1 MKKAFAVFACL
12 LLAGSY
18 SEAAQQGKSAASA
31 MSDEELIRTAM
42 SAAPPHISKAA
53 TIMAP
58 GPGGKL
64 KVLKEG
70 TNEFTCLADL
80 SGQESPDPVCTDKT
94 GTAWLTSMLNKEE
107 KPATT
112 TPGVAYM
119 GLGGWHWEKD
129 GQVVM
134 DPATPGA
141 KRVKEPP
148 HWMMLWPFDEKATA
162 LPVMPTRFG
171 AYVMYSG
178 TPYAHLMVHQDPM
191 KLPTPVAARK

>member
-1 MKKAFAVFACL
+1 MKKVFAIFACL

-18 SEAAQQGKSAASA
+18 SEAAQQGKSAAKG

-42 SAAPPHISKAA
+42 SAAPPHISRDA

-58 GPGGKL
+58 GTDGIRT
-64 KVLKEG
+64 LKEG
-70 TNEFTCLADL
+70 TNEFTCIADL
-80 SGQESPDPVCTDKT
+80 SGQESPDPVCADKAA
-94 GTAWLTSMLNKEE
+94 TAWFTSFFNKEE
-107 KPATT
+107 KPAATA
-112 TPGVAYM
+112 PGVAYM

-148 HWMMLWPFDEKATA
+148 HWMILWPFDEKATG
-162 LPVMPTRFG
+162 LPVMPNRFG
-171 AYVMYSG
+171 AYVMYQG
-178 TPYAHLMVHQDPM
+178 TPYSHLMIHQDPM
-191 KLPTPVAARK
+191 KLPTPAARK